1 MDKEHP
7 ARLALERLYGYMVRN
22 GKALGI
28 LTTMKG
34 WCFLRRE
41 DGGVLHL
48 TPMLADFAPI
58 EGVTEGFAAEG
69 YHPTPDYTIMK
80 ALYYFSHLAETTL
93 DTPESTNGIPGV
105 VTLPFSPGST
115 VDMER
120 VIDLVPDIY
129 QPSGIV
135 RARPVTRT
143 SVEMVQY
150 HEGVDYTHLLFE
162 PWKAENRLG
171 FKAWRATVMSDKSQ
185 VVVKFWDGWA
195 QKKEQ
200 PFPPEERDQEA
211 AIHLQLRPLWG
222 KYIPHLRAVSP
233 LDYMHILIVEYIS
246 DVSSL
251 VHMS

>member
-1 MDKEHP
+1 LDKENP
-7 ARLALERLYGYMVRN
+7 ARLALEQLYGYMVRN

-28 LTTMKG
+28 LTTVNG

-48 TPMLADFAPI
+48 TPMLADFAPV

-105 VTLPFSPGST
+105 VTLPFSPEST
-115 VDMER
+115 VDVER
-120 VIDLVPDIY
+120 VVDLVPDDY
-129 QPSGIV
+129 HPGILLT
-135 RARPVTRT
+135 RPVMRT

-171 FKAWRATVMSDKSQ
+171 FKAWKATVMYDKSH
-185 VVVKFWDGWA
+185 VVIKFWDGWE

-200 PFPPEERDQEA
+200 PFPPEDRDEEA
-211 AIHLQLRPLWG
+211 TVHLHLRPLWG
-222 KYIPHLRAVSP
+222 KYIPHLRAVTP
-233 LDYMHILIVEYIS
+233 LDYMHILIIEYIANVKILMH
-246 DVSSL
+246 VS
-251 VHMS
+251 